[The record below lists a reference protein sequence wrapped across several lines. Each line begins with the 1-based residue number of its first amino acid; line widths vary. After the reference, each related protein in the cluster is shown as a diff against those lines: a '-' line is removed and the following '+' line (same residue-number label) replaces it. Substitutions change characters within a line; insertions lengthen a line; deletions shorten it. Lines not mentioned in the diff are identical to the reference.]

1 MHTYRVFFWD
11 FDGTLYDTYARMA
24 RAVMKGMD
32 EMGLSHEG
40 QDVVALAKKTLRGAC
55 QVLGGDRSEELLSR
69 FFAHEGDEGPESM
82 RPYPGCEEALRAVVD
97 AGGLN
102 FLYTHR
108 NHTAVD
114 ALKQDG
120 LYDLFRDFIT
130 WEAGFPDKPAPD
142 ALNWAIDL
150 HRLERAECVMVGDRD
165 IDALAGHAAGIASA
179 LYDPDGFYPD
189 HTADFRLRS
198 LTDVA
203 ELLGGA
209 AEPARA
215 PTEGET

>member
-1 MHTYRVFFWD
+1 MDKYRVFFWD
-11 FDGTLYDTYARMA
+11 FDGTLYDTYDRMA
-24 RAVMKGMD
+24 RAVIKGMD
-32 EMGLSHEG
+32 EMGLPHEG
-40 QDVVALAKKTLRGAC
+40 VDVVKLAKKTLRGAC
-55 QVLGGDRSEELLSR
+55 GILAGERCEELLAR
-69 FFAHEGDEGPESM
+69 FYAHEGDEGPESM
-82 RPYPGCEEALRAVVD
+82 RPYPGCEEALKAVVN

-142 ALNWAIDL
+142 AINWAIDL

-165 IDALAGHAAGIASA
+165 IDAQAGKAAGIATA
-179 LYDPDGFYPD
+179 LYDPDGFCPEGV
-189 HTADFRLRS
+189 ADYRLNT
-198 LTDVA
+198 LTDVRN
-203 ELLGGA
+203 LLDEDEQGN
-209 AEPARA
+209 
-215 PTEGET
+215 